1 MIEVCLTFLKLSLES
16 NKSDNPE
23 EPIIDFSWIFM
34 QNRDILKC
42 HDRFR
47 KSILFEGTEKFS
59 SMMVD
64 KQFADD
70 QNVAMYGNNLT
81 SAKRLFYKDLLRNL
95 NPDQNGK

>member
-1 MIEVCLTFLKLSLES
+1 
-16 NKSDNPE
+16 
-23 EPIIDFSWIFM
+23 
-34 QNRDILKC
+34 
-42 HDRFR
+42 
-47 KSILFEGTEKFS
+47 
-59 SMMVD
+59 MMVD